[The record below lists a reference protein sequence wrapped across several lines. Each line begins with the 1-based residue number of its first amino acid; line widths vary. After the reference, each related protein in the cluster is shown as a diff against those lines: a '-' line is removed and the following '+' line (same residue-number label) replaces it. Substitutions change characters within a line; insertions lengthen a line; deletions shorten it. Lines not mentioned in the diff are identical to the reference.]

1 MRNKRNEDRAGAL
14 RTGMWTAAIVAVGA
28 LVCGLGGGALALSLP
43 AAGSAQ
49 ALPVYTSLNLVA
61 EDEPVATVWQDFDP
75 EGMVNLSSFAL
86 EEQMSLG
93 MDWLPTGLYSL
104 FDQHIY
110 SVGLFWAGGTLD
122 MELPWQTPAA
132 DPGSAF
138 YLYQVALPDGLTCID
153 QGVNELVT
161 CGSSMLD
168 MGLQDGCISVRYSF
182 PDLEK
187 ADPARFE
194 ETQALVQER
203 LLDLFYGRSTALMGA
218 DIQSL
223 SANTWLEERIS
234 FYSMDEWLDAVD
246 PQEGTAED
254 RLMALCEALMID
266 LQTIRLDNEL
276 LVILSDQVGSGML
289 GLYCDVRLR
298 CVTGYVMQM

>member
-1 MRNKRNEDRAGAL
+1 MKNKRNEDRAGAL

-75 EGMVNLSSFAL
+75 EDVISLSSFTVND
-86 EEQMSLG
+86 QISL
-93 MDWLPTGLYSL
+93 DPTGLPVSL
-104 FDQHIY
+104 YAALEQPSY
-110 SVGLFWAGGTLD
+110 LGLFWSGD
-122 MELPWQTPAA
+122 FPDQELPWKTPTT

-218 DIQSL
+218 DMQSL
-223 SANTWLEERIS
+223 SANTWMEERIS
-234 FYSMDEWLDAVD
+234 FYPMDEWLAAVD

>member
-122 MELPWQTPAA
+122 MELPWKTPAT

-138 YLYQVALPDGLTCID
+138 YLYQVALPEGLAGVD
-153 QGVNELVT
+153 QLTFEMVT
-161 CGSSMLD
+161 CGPSVLD
-168 MGLQDGCISVRYSF
+168 VGLRDDCISVRLSF
-182 PDLEK
+182 PELED
-187 ADPARFE
+187 ASPARFE
-194 ETQALVQER
+194 EVQTR
-203 LLDLFYGRSTALMGA
+203 LQEDLMLLLTGRSTSLMGA
-218 DIQSL
+218 DL
-223 SANTWLEERIS
+223 GTLAGGTWLEERVMFRPS
-234 FYSMDEWLDAVD
+234 DEWLAAVD
-246 PQEGTAED
+246 AQEGTAED

>member
-1 MRNKRNEDRAGAL
+1 MKNKRNEDRAGAL
-14 RTGMWTAAIVAVGA
+14 RTGMWTATIVAVGA

-43 AAGSAQ
+43 SAGSAQ

-75 EGMVNLSSFAL
+75 EDVISLSSFTVDDQISLDLTGLPVSLYAAL
-86 EEQMSLG
+86 EQPSYL
-93 MDWLPTGLYSL
+93 
-104 FDQHIY
+104 
-110 SVGLFWAGGTLD
+110 GLFWSGD
-122 MELPWQTPAA
+122 FPDQELPWKTPAT

-138 YLYQVALPDGLTCID
+138 YLYQVALPEGLAGVD
-153 QGVNELVT
+153 QLTFEMVT
-161 CGSSMLD
+161 CGPSVLD
-168 MGLQDGCISVRYSF
+168 VGLRDDCISVQLSF
-182 PDLEK
+182 PELED
-187 ADPARFE
+187 ASPARFE
-194 ETQALVQER
+194 EVQTR
-203 LLDLFYGRSTALMGA
+203 LQEDLMLLLTGRSTSLMGA
-218 DIQSL
+218 DL
-223 SANTWLEERIS
+223 GTLAADTWLDERVMFRPS
-234 FYSMDEWLDAVD
+234 DEWLDAVD

-266 LQTIRLDNEL
+266 LQTIRLDSEL